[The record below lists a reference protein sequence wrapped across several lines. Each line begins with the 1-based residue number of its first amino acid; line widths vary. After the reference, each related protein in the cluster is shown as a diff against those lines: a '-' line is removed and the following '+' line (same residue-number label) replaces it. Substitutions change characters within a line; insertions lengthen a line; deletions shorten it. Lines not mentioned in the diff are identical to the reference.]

1 MPRPAAQAPR
11 VKGSLGFKGFR
22 RTIELRAAGPVV
34 DPVPCS
40 ACGKLIDP
48 LRAGHVAIFDQKV
61 HYFCN
66 REVCRAAF
74 LGEPVAATPPAGAEP
89 LLGDD
94 AAGAPIEDAY
104 APR

>member
-1 MPRPAAQAPR
+1 M
-11 VKGSLGFKGFR
+11 
-22 RTIELRAAGPVV
+22 RAAGPVV

-66 REVCRAAF
+66 RGVCRAAF
-74 LGEPVAATPPAGAEP
+74 LGEPPLPAALGEPPHVDLIRLATFQMEVGGWVDWARQVTREEASTPLGRADGGAMS
-89 LLGDD
+89 
-94 AAGAPIEDAY
+94 
-104 APR
+104 